1 MSEQGLLLTS
11 IDELRKL
18 CVELDPIVTCDLQI
32 DSVASVKCPFS
43 CL

>member
-18 CVELDPIVTCDLQI
+18 CVELDPIVIESQTSEYISQSKL
-32 DSVASVKCPFS
+32 
-43 CL
+43 